1 MRKDVGSYESL
12 LKTALSVFLFLQTDM
27 SFKKANETAIR
38 IFGSQNVF
46 QKSGPRPAAREG
58 PPAIYRPNPNKP
70 DELLPDAQRA
80 PAVFQVGRA
89 QRPSQL
95 VRGTVR

>member
-1 MRKDVGSYESL
+1 
-12 LKTALSVFLFLQTDM
+12 
-27 SFKKANETAIR
+27 
-38 IFGSQNVF
+38 
-46 QKSGPRPAAREG
+46 AAREG

-80 PAVFQVGRA
+80 PEVFQVGRA

-95 VRGTVR
+95 VPGAVMLVHKWIF